1 MHKALTEIKEM
12 ITKSIQEYL
21 PDVSGGELEENGKVF
36 YMNGKNGTEF
46 DWYVNEHLSNFMV
59 FYNDEKNLGAVK
71 LTLATDGKIAIYVYG
86 DKGNTLVQEIETSL
100 NMTEQEVLA
109 LAVLLEKTADSKRIF
124 DEGIDKIDSDLNVS
138 AEDIAAFQDHE
149 KFYAQSIERRKLFQ
163 RDAIVSAKILR
174 DGYKVGYMLRYEPR
188 DGKDS
193 GWQLL
198 AGNEEDTYLDDI
210 KNLSLVPVGYMCNLD
225 PDIAQYIDYPA
236 GTELIRISSHE
247 FEADQRNKK
256 IFVEKR

>member
-12 ITKSIQEYL
+12 INQSIREHL
-21 PDVSGGELEENGKVF
+21 PDVPSGDLEENGSIY

-71 LTLATDGKIAIYVYG
+71 LTLYTDGKVSIYVYG
-86 DKGNTLVQEIETSL
+86 DKGNTMVQEIETAI
-100 NMTEQEVLA
+100 NITEQEMLA

-124 DEGIDKIDSDLNVS
+124 DKNIDQIDSDLNVS
-138 AEDIAAFQDHE
+138 AEDIEEFRNRE
-149 KFYAQSIERRKLFQ
+149 KFYAQSIERKKLFQ
-163 RDAIVSAKILR
+163 RSAIVSAKILR
-174 DGYKVGYMLRYEPR
+174 DGYKVGYMLRNEPH
-188 DGKDS
+188 DEEDS

-198 AGNEEDTYLDDI
+198 AGNEEDSYLNDI

-225 PDIAQYIDYPA
+225 PDILKYIDYPA

-247 FEADQRNKK
+247 FEEDKRNKEVY
-256 IFVEKR
+256 VEKR